1 MGPLFHPKLEIG
13 RRNLAPVPWR
23 RDGCAVI
30 YVSVS
35 PDVPSFDDPMVRDAL
50 ARTALAYDRLDVL
63 ERMLN
68 RELWRIGYVAR
79 LDYDENDHRVARVE
93 ISSGR

>member
-1 MGPLFHPKLEIG
+1 MEPSPRLATG

-23 RDGCAVI
+23 RDGCLVLQ
-30 YVSVS
+30 VSVS
-35 PDVPSFDDPMVRDAL
+35 PDVPTFDDPMVRDAI
-50 ARTALAYDRLDVL
+50 ARASIAAERLDTL

-79 LDYDENDHRVARVE
+79 LRYDPLDCSVVHVDIAD
-93 ISSGR
+93 GR